1 MNELWVSVMEITML
15 GGKELSID
23 YSLKKYINLCYWV
36 CKAKMGLFRTI
47 SIKEILLFI
56 YNAVYNLIVAIILR

>member
-23 YSLKKYINLCYWV
+23 YSLKKYINLCCWV
-36 CKAKMGLFRTI
+36 CKAKMGLFPTI

-56 YNAVYNLIVAIILR
+56 

>member
-15 GGKELSID
+15 DGKELSID
-23 YSLKKYINLCYWV
+23 YSLKKYIILCYWV
-36 CKAKMGLFRTI
+36 CNAKMGLFPTI

-56 YNAVYNLIVAIILR
+56 